1 VEVFV
6 MVKRSLRKP
15 WVFLLGALGA
25 LSLLALI
32 ALTRSVNAG
41 DGKWAPAEW
50 SDIGI
55 LEILTTGPEEGEHW
69 SKLWLVVID
78 DQLYLRLGS
87 RATERVERN
96 TTAPYV
102 SVKIAGQR
110 FDRVRAEHVP
120 EFRERVA
127 EAMAKKYLSDLIIRF
142 FPHPMTVR
150 LTPETRLTRG
160 PGGTS
165 SRPSDLLGT
174 ASTD

>member
-1 VEVFV
+1 

-15 WVFLLGALGA
+15 RVLLLGALGV
-25 LSLLALI
+25 LSLVALI

-41 DGKWAPAEW
+41 NGKWTPARW
-50 SDIGI
+50 KDVGT

-69 SKLWLVVID
+69 SKLWFVVID

-87 RATERVERN
+87 RATERIERN

-110 FDRVRAEHVP
+110 FDRVRTEHVP

-150 LTPETRLTRG
+150 LTPETRFTRG
-160 PGGTS
+160 PGGT
-165 SRPSDLLGT
+165 PGCPFDPLGNG
-174 ASTD
+174 

>member
-1 VEVFV
+1 MV
-6 MVKRSLRKP
+6 MTSLRKP
-15 WVFLLGALGA
+15 RVLLLGALGV
-25 LSLLALI
+25 LSLVALI

-41 DGKWAPAEW
+41 NGKWAPAEW
-50 SDIGI
+50 DDIGT
-55 LEILTTGPEEGEHW
+55 LEILTAGPEEGEHW

-87 RATERVERN
+87 RATERIERN

-110 FDRVRAEHVP
+110 FDRVRTEHVP

-150 LTPETRLTRG
+150 LTPETRFTRG
-160 PGGTS
+160 PGSTPG
-165 SRPSDLLGT
+165 RPFDPLGNG
-174 ASTD
+174 

>member
-1 VEVFV
+1 MV
-6 MVKRSLRKP
+6 MPSLRKP
-15 WVFLLGALGA
+15 RVLLLGALGA
-25 LSLLALI
+25 LSLVALI

-41 DGKWAPAEW
+41 NGKWAPAEW
-50 SDIGI
+50 NDIGT

-78 DQLYLRLGS
+78 DQLCLRLGS
-87 RATERVERN
+87 RATERIERN

-110 FDRVRAEHVP
+110 FDRVRTEHVP

-127 EAMAKKYLSDLIIRF
+127 EAMAKKYLSDLLIRF

-160 PGGTS
+160 PGGMPG
-165 SRPSDLLGT
+165 RPSDPLGNG
-174 ASTD
+174 